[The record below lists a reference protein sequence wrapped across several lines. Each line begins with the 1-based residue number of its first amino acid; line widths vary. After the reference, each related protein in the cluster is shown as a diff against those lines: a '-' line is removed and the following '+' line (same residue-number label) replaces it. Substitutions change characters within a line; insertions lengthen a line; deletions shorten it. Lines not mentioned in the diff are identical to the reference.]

1 MIGKTTTI
9 KTIENEDFKF
19 KLGKGEVEV
28 CVSDLFP
35 NNLNLSKELLEV
47 KEQLLKCERE
57 NSFGILWSHKYK
69 QGAYLGDI
77 DGFLTVEQIDL
88 LDEYLAKILV

>member
-9 KTIENEDFKF
+9 KTIEIEDFKF
-19 KLGKGEVEV
+19 KLENGEVNV
-28 CVSDLFP
+28 TVLDLFP
-35 NNLNLSKELLEV
+35 NNLNLPKELLEI
-47 KEQLLKCERE
+47 KNQLLKCESE

-77 DGFLTVEQIDL
+77 DGYLTVEQINL
-88 LDEYLAKILV
+88 LDEYLAKILI

>member
-35 NNLNLSKELLEV
+35 NNLN
-47 KEQLLKCERE
+47 
-57 NSFGILWSHKYK
+57 
-69 QGAYLGDI
+69 
-77 DGFLTVEQIDL
+77 
-88 LDEYLAKILV
+88 